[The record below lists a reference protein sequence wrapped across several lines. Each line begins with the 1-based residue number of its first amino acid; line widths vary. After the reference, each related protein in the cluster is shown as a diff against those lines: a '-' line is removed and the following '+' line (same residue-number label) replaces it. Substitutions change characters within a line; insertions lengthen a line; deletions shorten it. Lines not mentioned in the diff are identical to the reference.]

1 MTVPSTTSAT
11 DASQAGRYLLRPAQ
25 ATDLAG
31 LLRLA
36 SQRAIGI
43 SSLPLE
49 REALHERILSSVQ
62 AFASDDAPSG
72 DETYLFVLEDRA
84 AGGELIGTAGIAA
97 AAGFH
102 DRFYAYRNE
111 FVVQASPALGARN
124 RIHTL
129 HLCHDLTG
137 VTLLTGFHIQASHAH
152 TLAPQLLSRG
162 RLMFIAAHPERFSD
176 RIAAENPGIADDKGR
191 CPFWDAVGRRFF
203 GMDTAAAEAL
213 AGGRTHK
220 NWIAEL
226 LPQSPIY
233 VPLLPEEAQW
243 SLGQLHPVGELPFGI
258 LMDEGFDGDNYV
270 NVFDGGPTADSRV
283 ALLKTVASR
292 RRVRASARRGEAGP
306 LQGWQLV
313 TRPARV
319 DFRATLL
326 PRGTGRSLA
335 LAADE
340 AQALGV
346 AAGDW
351 LDVAPLD
358 LAAGAEATA

>member
-1 MTVPSTTSAT
+1 MTLPAA
-11 DASQAGRYLLRPAQ
+11 DASQSGRYVLRPA
-25 ATDLAG
+25 
-31 LLRLA
+31 
-36 SQRAIGI
+36 
-43 SSLPLE
+43 
-49 REALHERILSSVQ
+49 Q

-97 AAGFH
+97 AAGYH

-137 VTLLTGFHIQASHAH
+137 VTLLTGFHIQANHVH

-162 RLMFIAAHPERFSD
+162 RLMFIAAHPERFSE
-176 RIAAENPGIADDKGR
+176 RIAAENPGIAHDDGR

-283 ALLKTVASR
+283 ALLKTVARR
-292 RRVRASARRGEAGP
+292 RRVRATPQRAGATAP
-306 LQGWQLV
+306 TGWQLV
-313 TRPARV
+313 ARPGRE

-326 PRGTGRSLA
+326 PGSTGRNLA
-335 LAADE
+335 LGADE
-340 AQALGV
+340 AQALRV
-346 AAGDW
+346 APGDW
-351 LDVAPLD
+351 LDAAALD
-358 LAAGAEATA
+358 VAAGLDGLA